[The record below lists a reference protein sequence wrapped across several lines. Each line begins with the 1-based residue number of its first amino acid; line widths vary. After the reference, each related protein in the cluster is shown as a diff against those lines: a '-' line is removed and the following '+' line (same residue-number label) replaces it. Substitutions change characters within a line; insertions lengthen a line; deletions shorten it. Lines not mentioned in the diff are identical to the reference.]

1 LNNFLCIAFFFLFK
15 GLPELNIDELENYL
29 MSIEQQNDS
38 QNIQSLT
45 GLGAEEIAEEVD
57 LFFASVNKQQTD
69 SSNIQSLTG
78 LSAEEIGEEV
88 DLFFATS
95 QPIFENDAAIS
106 NVCETPEIGESNMGK
121 RPASPQATSSK
132 CRLQECTSEYTS
144 VRKMIFSSI
153 NLKKKIQSVLLLLQR
168 TMKSHIFFSSSLFQI
183 VVYQPLIQ
191 LIYASSVA
199 IFQCAHA
206 VENV

>member
-1 LNNFLCIAFFFLFK
+1 LFFLFK

-45 GLGAEEIAEEVD
+45 GLSAEEIAEEVD

-95 QPIFENDAAIS
+95 QPIFENEAAIS
-106 NVCETPEIGESNMGK
+106 NVCETPEIGESNVGK

-144 VRKMIFSSI
+144 VRKMIFFSI
-153 NLKKKIQSVLLLLQR
+153 HLKRKKKSVRL
-168 TMKSHIFFSSSLFQI
+168 SNSSSSSMDNEKPYFCFSFFQI

>member
-1 LNNFLCIAFFFLFK
+1 MKFYSTLNNFFLCIVFFLFK

-45 GLGAEEIAEEVD
+45 GLSAEEIAEEVD

-106 NVCETPEIGESNMGK
+106 NVCETPEIGESNVGK

-144 VRKMIFSSI
+144 VRKMIFFFYTFE
-153 NLKKKIQSVLLLLQR
+153 KKK
-168 TMKSHIFFSSSLFQI
+168 KFSQT
-183 VVYQPLIQ
+183 
-191 LIYASSVA
+191 
-199 IFQCAHA
+199 
-206 VENV
+206 